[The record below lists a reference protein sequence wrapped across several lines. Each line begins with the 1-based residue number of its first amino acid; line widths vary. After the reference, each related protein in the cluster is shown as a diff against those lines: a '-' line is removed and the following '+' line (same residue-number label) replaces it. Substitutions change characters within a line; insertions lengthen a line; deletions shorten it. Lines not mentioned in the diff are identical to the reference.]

1 MNTIYPGKPD
11 QTAECASS
19 EHQIYEVHLSSIF
32 LIDQGV
38 SLSDNY
44 DICKHTFHT
53 PNEIP
58 TNDSAVD
65 FVSEA
70 VLLARSIMELV
81 RDEVG
86 VGEVFRELVTEMELD
101 LGEGEYWDRMEDGRE
116 DVAAMELDLRL

>member
-1 MNTIYPGKPD
+1 M
-11 QTAECASS
+11 
-19 EHQIYEVHLSSIF
+19 IF
-32 LIDQGV
+32 ANL
-38 SLSDNY
+38 
-44 DICKHTFHT
+44 TFHT

-81 RDEVG
+81 RAE
-86 VGEVFRELVTEMELD
+86 VGEVFRELAAEMELD
-101 LGEGEYWDRMEDGRE
+101 LGDGEYWDRMEDGRE